1 MIKRAIL
8 CIFVHMYICLCI
20 WAFFCLLAVSWN
32 GLGLFLSGLIRGSRL
47 HPSLITLLR
56 ANIPFIFSLFHS
68 SSPFVVSGLGRGSAT
83 FFSFFLS
90 FIIISFIF
98 LAFKPPSYFFKLPQR
113 MNPSRGHVCWE
124 NEYYLLYNC
133 KCKLDHFF

>member
-68 SSPFVVSGLGRGSAT
+68 SSPFVVSGLGKEVQQL
-83 FFSFFLS
+83 FSHFSCLS
-90 FIIISFIF
+90 SSSISFIF

-113 MNPSRGHVCWE
+113 MNPSRGHVC
-124 NEYYLLYNC
+124 
-133 KCKLDHFF
+133 